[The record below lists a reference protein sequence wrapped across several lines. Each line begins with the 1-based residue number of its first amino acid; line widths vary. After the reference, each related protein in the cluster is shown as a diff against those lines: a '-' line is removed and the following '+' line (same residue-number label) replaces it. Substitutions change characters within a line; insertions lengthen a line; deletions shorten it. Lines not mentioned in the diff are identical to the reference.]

1 MTNCDS
7 SENLVH
13 SRDNLELF
21 CTMLFRAV
29 LLCLALAPTAT
40 ALVETSVLQSV
51 VDLSVCEIGLTVPSI
66 RAEAFLYS
74 VDDLL
79 PPGTNNED
87 NKRLSMNV
95 ASQNSVLLIESPED
109 VGVAV
114 YSGFETGDWL
124 LWDAPGN

>member
-1 MTNCDS
+1 
-7 SENLVH
+7 
-13 SRDNLELF
+13 
-21 CTMLFRAV
+21 MLFRAV
-29 LLCLALAPTAT
+29 LLCLALAPTA
-40 ALVETSVLQSV
+40 AASVVTSVLQSV
-51 VDLSVCEIGLTVPSI
+51 VDLSSCEIGLTVPSI

-79 PPGTNNED
+79 PPGTSNGD
-87 NKRLSMNV
+87 NKRLSMNI

-124 LWDAPGN
+124 MWLPPGN